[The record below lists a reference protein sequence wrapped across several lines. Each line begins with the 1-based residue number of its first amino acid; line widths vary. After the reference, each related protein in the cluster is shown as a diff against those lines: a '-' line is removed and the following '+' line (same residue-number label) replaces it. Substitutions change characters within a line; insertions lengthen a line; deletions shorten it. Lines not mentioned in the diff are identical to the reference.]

1 MAPKRDS
8 KKPKS
13 DCEKCPTIAAVTD
26 DVQELSY
33 DDKLKLIEKEATS
46 LYEFC
51 VGKGF
56 QEKQLDMCI
65 SNFRGSDQSGYKKV
79 LVDSTRSFV
88 ILGLVV
94 AVISVVYA
102 SPAAYNMFTVH
113 AKLFSMKVRTLS
125 SNIDGRSFGI
135 FLEAKFSQCNATS
148 QTKYITRKLAQYV
161 YCFVKIP
168 IPNFMIFAI

>member
-125 SNIDGRSFGI
+125 
-135 FLEAKFSQCNATS
+135 
-148 QTKYITRKLAQYV
+148 
-161 YCFVKIP
+161 
-168 IPNFMIFAI
+168 